1 MSELFDNP
9 EDEKEELDEFAE
21 DIAPVLDEEEE
32 PLFSDARRRLENL
45 LEEKRLRAEL
55 EDFIDQDFMEE

>member
-9 EDEKEELDEFAE
+9 EDEKEEASEF
-21 DIAPVLDEEEE
+21 EEEVSPTIEDDE

-55 EDFIDQDFMEE
+55 EDFIDNDFLED